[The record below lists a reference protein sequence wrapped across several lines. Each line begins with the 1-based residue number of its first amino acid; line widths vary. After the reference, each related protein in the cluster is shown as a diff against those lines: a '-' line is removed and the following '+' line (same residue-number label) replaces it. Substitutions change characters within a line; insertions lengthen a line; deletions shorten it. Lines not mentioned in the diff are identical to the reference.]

1 MTIRTRSIAIGAI
14 SAIALAGAAGPA
26 LAQKTITLT
35 TTKSSPMAFTG
46 APKTLKA
53 GTYTF
58 KYVNSSGIAHNLRV
72 GSTATPLITT
82 GSKTIKVTLKK
93 GTTVKYVCDP
103 HSTMM
108 KGTIKVT

>member
-14 SAIALAGAAGPA
+14 SAIALAGAASPA
-26 LAQKTITLT
+26 LAQKTISVT
-35 TTKSSPMAFTG
+35 TTKAAPMALKG
-46 APKTLKA
+46 IPATLKA

-58 KYVNSSGIAHNLRV
+58 KYTNTSGIAHNLRV
-72 GSTATPLITT
+72 GSTATPLITK